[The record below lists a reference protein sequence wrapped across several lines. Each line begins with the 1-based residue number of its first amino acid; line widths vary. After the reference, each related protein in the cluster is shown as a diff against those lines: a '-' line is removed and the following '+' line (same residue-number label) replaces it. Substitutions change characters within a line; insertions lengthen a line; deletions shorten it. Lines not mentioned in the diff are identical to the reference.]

1 MCGIVGIFD
10 PRSSSENQK
19 KKIKNC
25 LSIFHH
31 RGPDENGLFTDE
43 KNHITIGMNRLSILD
58 IKNGQQPLFS
68 QDGRYCVIFNGEIVN
83 SEDLKLKLKKKGINF
98 KTKNSD
104 TEVLLNML
112 ITFGE
117 NCLKDL
123 NGMFAFCFYDLLKRK
138 VFLVRDRFGIK
149 PLYFFFQ
156 NNVFAFASEL
166 KTLKTL
172 YQNQLEINNQSISDY
187 LSLMYVPS
195 PNTIFKNIFKLGAGE
210 KIEFGLDDKKII
222 KKKWHKHS
230 FKIDDSIDEEYAKS
244 QIQKLSKRAILRWT
258 QSDVQICN
266 SLSGGIDSSVISSL
280 LGTQKF
286 DLINYSIG
294 FLNKEDEIF
303 DEINLAKKVSN
314 KWSQSHFIK
323 KIDPEEIVNKIDLIL
338 ESIHEPYGGGLPS
351 WNIYEEISKT
361 HKVTL
366 NGTGIDE
373 FFGNYGKWDKL
384 NTFFGNEV
392 SFHKFE
398 KKFFNLRYYASSIEK
413 QKILNFKLDDLESTS
428 FKFFKIFQE
437 YQGTIKDKSALL
449 DIKTQLPDE
458 FLQICDNFS
467 MSHSLE
473 ARPPYLDN
481 DFTDFL
487 FTIPSSVRVGGKKNL
502 KKIFVDSF
510 RDILP
515 NEIVNTKKRGFIL
528 PIERWLK
535 GPLKPF
541 LEKYISGKNIDQ
553 HGLFN
558 RNLYK
563 VNIEPFLNRSF
574 LSAKL
579 DKFHRQQTQVF
590 SILMFQLWF
599 EKNINN
605 KKIEI

>member
-1 MCGIVGIFD
+1 MCGIVGIYD
-10 PRSSSENQK
+10 PKSSSENQK

-31 RGPDENGLFTDE
+31 RGPDENGSFTDE
-43 KNHITIGMNRLSILD
+43 KNHFSIGMNRLSILD

-68 QDGRYCVIFNGEIVN
+68 QDGRYCIIFNGEIVN
-83 SEDLKLKLKKKGINF
+83 SEDLKIKLKKKGITF

-117 NCLKDL
+117 SCLKDL

-138 VFLVRDRFGIK
+138 IFLARDRFGIK

-156 NNVFAFASEL
+156 SNIFAFASEL
-166 KTLKTL
+166 KTLTNL
-172 YQNQLEINNQSISDY
+172 YENQLEISNQSFSDY
-187 LSLMYVPS
+187 LSLMYIPS

-210 KIEFGLDDKKII
+210 KIHFGIDEKKIVI
-222 KKKWHKHS
+222 KKWHMHS
-230 FKIDDSIDEEYAKS
+230 FKIDESIDEAYAKS
-244 QIQKLSKRAILRWT
+244 QIQKLAKKAILRWT

-280 LGTQKF
+280 LGNQKF
-286 DLINYSIG
+286 DLVNFSIG
-294 FLNKEDEIF
+294 FLNKDDEIF

-314 KWSQSHFIK
+314 QWCQKHFIK
-323 KIDPEEIVNKIDLIL
+323 KINPEEIIDKIDFIL

-351 WNIYEEISKT
+351 WNVYQEISKNY
-361 HKVTL
+361 KVAL

-384 NTFFGNEV
+384 NTFFENEV
-392 SFHKFE
+392 SFQTFE
-398 KKFFNLRYYASSIEK
+398 KKFFNLRYYASSFEK
-413 QKILNFKLDDLESTS
+413 QKILNFRLDNIESTS
-428 FKFFKIFQE
+428 SKFFKIYQE
-437 YQGTIKDKSALL
+437 YEGTIKDKSALL

-473 ARPPYLDN
+473 ARPLYLDN

-487 FTIPSSVRVGGKKNL
+487 FTIPSSVRVGDKQNL

-510 RDILP
+510 ADILP
-515 NEIVNTKKRGFIL
+515 NEIVNAKKRGFIL

-535 GPLKPF
+535 GPLKPI
-541 LEKYISGKNIDQ
+541 LKKYTSVKKIDQ

-558 RNLYK
+558 KNVYENK
-563 VNIEPFLNRSF
+563 IEPFLNRSF
-574 LSAKL
+574 FSSKF
-579 DKFHRQQTQVF
+579 DKFHRQQTQVW
-590 SILMFQLWF
+590 SLLMFQLWF
-599 EKNINN
+599 EKSINN